1 MSRRDK
7 TRFSTIRVHVEQL
20 RYPPFYASEAKF
32 TPTQSPIRSH
42 KPQTLSKLGFP
53 TSTMSAHSISLLS
66 IPPISSPKLQPMNR
80 NGHNSTTHLPHQSIS
95 IASPIQRAPRS
106 SKIVS
111 SKRIMVALSL
121 PTANEIEVSKE
132 NLAKWSASAIKSFS
146 LAELEAVK
154 LKYPDTGTEAILLG
168 ILVEGM
174 SFASKF
180 LRSHG
185 ITFFKAQQAALDL
198 LGKSHLSYYPPK
210 QPPLTEPALKVLDM
224 AVDLKQKSGKSGE
237 VTPTHLL
244 LALWALEAS
253 AGHKI
258 LENLGFNDD
267 KAKELANSMDKE
279 KLWTRKL
286 ISSKI

>member
-1 MSRRDK
+1 MGTIQLPICPINQFPSLTPFKWHRGARKSSRR
-7 TRFSTIRVHVEQL
+7 S
-20 RYPPFYASEAKF
+20 ASW
-32 TPTQSPIRSH
+32 
-42 KPQTLSKLGFP
+42 
-53 TSTMSAHSISLLS
+53 
-66 IPPISSPKLQPMNR
+66 
-80 NGHNSTTHLPHQSIS
+80 
-95 IASPIQRAPRS
+95 
-106 SKIVS
+106 
-111 SKRIMVALSL
+111 
-121 PTANEIEVSKE
+121 NEIEVSKE
-132 NLAKWSASAIKSFS
+132 NLAKWSASAMKSFS

-237 VTPTHLL
+237 VTPSHLL

-267 KAKELANSMDKE
+267 KAKELANSI
-279 KLWTRKL
+279 L
-286 ISSKI
+286 IH